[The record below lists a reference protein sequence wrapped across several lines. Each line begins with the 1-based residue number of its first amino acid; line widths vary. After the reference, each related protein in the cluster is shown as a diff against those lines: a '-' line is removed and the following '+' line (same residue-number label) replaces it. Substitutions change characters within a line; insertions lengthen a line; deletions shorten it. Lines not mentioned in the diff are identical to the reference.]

1 LKKTKLSQ
9 ILLRESLLEETSR
22 KNEEEEFNIS
32 LCNPLVKA
40 NIPVKKLQNPSFRL
54 FDILAY
60 FGLIVHIAAYF
71 KDSSAYFKGFDYVF
85 MRIF

>member
-1 LKKTKLSQ
+1 MKIRNFEENQTFSNIVTRIVTWGNLELEKINKKN
-9 ILLRESLLEETSR
+9 SR
-22 KNEEEEFNIS
+22 IS

-40 NIPVKKLQNPSFRL
+40 NIPQKKLQNPSFRL

-60 FGLIVHIAAYF
+60 FGLIVHIATYF
-71 KDSSAYFKGFDYVF
+71 KEFDCIS